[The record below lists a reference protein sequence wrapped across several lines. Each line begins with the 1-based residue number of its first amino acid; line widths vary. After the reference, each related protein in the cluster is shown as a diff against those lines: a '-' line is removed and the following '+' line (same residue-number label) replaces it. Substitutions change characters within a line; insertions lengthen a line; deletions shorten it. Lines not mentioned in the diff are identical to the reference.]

1 MSRPPAPDRPAP
13 PTDEWDDYLRQ
24 LDQFRR
30 SQFKSAPRPPEEL
43 PDDLDVAAF
52 DADLDRYVEQLEHSA
67 PAAAA
72 PATPG
77 ARDDDFNFD
86 DDDDEGYR
94 ERDDAP
100 PRYVPDDDDE
110 PLTAFVD
117 PMAAPASGDAGA
129 NATDEDDGS
138 DETADHSPQPRPPG
152 LLAACVL
159 WLFALGVPAGA
170 ALALSLGR
178 RFVPAPAMLDALHA
192 PLPWWPQVPTWAWL
206 AGAVALLVALLFI
219 AGEWRNPRRRLRN
232 AFTTW
237 LLVFPF
243 WLLIATATALL
254 APFGWSA
261 AWTTHAGTPHSL
273 ASARLTPVSWEQLSA
288 APALA
293 GTLCQRP
300 ALVAPGPH
308 VTPFC
313 TDGFPAA
320 STATLTGLATPA
332 GLLVDTLTPECY
344 GTECNKRSAY
354 CRKRAF
360 VQ

>member
-1 MSRPPAPDRPAP
+1 MSRRPPASDRPAP

-52 DADLDRYVEQLEHSA
+52 DADLDRYVEQLEHSD

-77 ARDDDFNFD
+77 ARDDDFDF

-110 PLTAFVD
+110 PLTVFVD

-129 NATDEDDGS
+129 NAADEDDGS
-138 DETADHSPQPRPPG
+138 DKAADHSPQPRPPG
-152 LLAACVL
+152 LLTALAL

-178 RFVPAPAMLDALHA
+178 RFVPAPAVLDALHA

-206 AGAVALLVALLFI
+206 AGAIALLVALLFI
-219 AGEWRNPRRRLRN
+219 AGEWRNPHRRLRN

-243 WLLIATATALL
+243 WLLIATTAALL

-261 AWTTHAGTPHSL
+261 AWTTHTGTPHSL
-273 ASARLTPVSWEQLSA
+273 ASVRLAPVSWERLS

-293 GTLCQRP
+293 DTLCQRP

-308 VTPFC
+308 LTPFC

-332 GLLVDTLTPECY
+332 GVLVDTLTPECH

-354 CRKRAF
+354 CRKQAF